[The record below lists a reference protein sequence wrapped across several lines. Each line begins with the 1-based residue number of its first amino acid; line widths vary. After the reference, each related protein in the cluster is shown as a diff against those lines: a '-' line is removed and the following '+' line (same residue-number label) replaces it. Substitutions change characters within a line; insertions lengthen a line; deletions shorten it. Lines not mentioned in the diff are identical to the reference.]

1 MLLAPWATRAVQE
14 AIDKQSRSNQRAID
28 LAMPLASRAE
38 QSLPLG
44 QERKTEMPVLID
56 GLGNMT
62 HIPRKD
68 ESADLTVTDLRNHIR
83 ELIEVHC
90 DVELKNTLYA
100 DIDAYFIENNID
112 MKTIINR

>member
-1 MLLAPWATRAVQE
+1 MLLAPWASRAVQE
-14 AIDKQSRSNQRAID
+14 VIDKQSRSNQRAID
-28 LAMPLASRAE
+28 LAMPLR
-38 QSLPLG
+38 

-68 ESADLTVTDLRNHIR
+68 ESADLMVSDLRNHIR

-90 DVELKNTLYA
+90 DIELKNTLYA
-100 DIDAYFIENNID
+100 DIDAYFIENDID